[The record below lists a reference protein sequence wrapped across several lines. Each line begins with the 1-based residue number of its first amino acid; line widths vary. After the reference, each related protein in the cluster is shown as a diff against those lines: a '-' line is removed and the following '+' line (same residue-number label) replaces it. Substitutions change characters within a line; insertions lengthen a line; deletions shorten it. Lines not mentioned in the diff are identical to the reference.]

1 MPSAQHH
8 SVYPREIRRSRGS
21 CHVVAFPR
29 TSAVVGQDAVH
40 RCQDGDSPFG
50 TTLRQAAFGRHTC
63 HQPTAEGA
71 PSRLHVAAHY
81 AVACRLLLSS
91 RAGMAVT
98 ALMMSR
104 DGTILIMSIGAL
116 QLAIAS
122 AAASFAAAV
131 APAAQAAQEVAMTAE
146 VRSRTGQNVDR
157 RML

>member
-1 MPSAQHH
+1 
-8 SVYPREIRRSRGS
+8 
-21 CHVVAFPR
+21 
-29 TSAVVGQDAVH
+29 
-40 RCQDGDSPFG
+40 
-50 TTLRQAAFGRHTC
+50 
-63 HQPTAEGA
+63 
-71 PSRLHVAAHY
+71 
-81 AVACRLLLSS
+81 
-91 RAGMAVT
+91 
-98 ALMMSR
+98 MMSR